1 MSADYL
7 FWSAATSIVS
17 VWSWWRHCVL
27 CKPSSGLGTAS
38 AILDPSSGVLQPWTM
53 GLRRCA
59 KTVKILICV
68 LYTKNKECNSWCSLS
83 AFFGKDLISLFV
95 RFVPRDLFEIVTKKI
110 SKTVMKIILSNIY
123 YKALAIAILMLVLTL
138 VFFRSI
144 YVGAGRG
151 VDYGCT

>member
-1 MSADYL
+1 
-7 FWSAATSIVS
+7 
-17 VWSWWRHCVL
+17 
-27 CKPSSGLGTAS
+27 
-38 AILDPSSGVLQPWTM
+38 
-53 GLRRCA
+53 
-59 KTVKILICV
+59 
-68 LYTKNKECNSWCSLS
+68 
-83 AFFGKDLISLFV
+83 V